1 MNVLPKATDIEDSPS
16 GEAAATSASLIDT
29 YDQNDPSKA
38 IDAPKAPSSSSRSS
52 SFHPKSATSTFT
64 YDQIPFDE
72 FRPQVEELC
81 HLLWSPSPREPQ
93 GGSNNRLLN
102 MLRSKKLNRSQ
113 GPRPPPKKFLIERM
127 TGGSYNRVIGITIIS
142 ADGKEPVQVV
152 LRLPRHIPDANL
164 ERDIAIL
171 QYVRQHSTIP
181 VPEVKAFDFTS
192 NNPVNS
198 PYVIH
203 DRIPGITL
211 QDAANNGMSHKQ
223 WRIAAKEVAHIILKL
238 QCIKHP
244 HPGIITSSTG
254 DNGVQSFTVE
264 PFEIKSPIDL
274 EGRQMQ
280 AQYGSRS
287 TVLQDYERNT
297 LRFFATQFGRWRA
310 RELQVDPTSIL
321 WLDHMHRL
329 ADMVSAMYRLGCLGD
344 DTNCLS
350 HGDLAARNIMVQIGS
365 NDSLTITGVLDWD
378 RAAFAPTFVSCA
390 PPWWLWQDEI
400 FGDVD
405 ALEDETNADEEPPDP
420 ELVEVK
426 RIFEETV
433 GDDYCCQAYMRHFPM
448 ARRLWWI
455 ALHGNYSNTSFQLI
469 DTVLSE
475 WAAYKIELDGRM
487 ADNDAEPTHSAIQQ
501 EGKDNKEASPARKG
515 SQTQD
520 SIATVDST

>member
-1 MNVLPKATDIEDSPS
+1 MSADNPINVLPQTTNTGDSPS
-16 GEAAATSASLIDT
+16 NKPEAIAGSLPDT
-29 YDQNDPSKA
+29 CAQHDSKANSENDPSQA
-38 IDAPKAPSSSSRSS
+38 IDVPKAPSSSSRSS

-64 YDQIPFDE
+64 YGQIPFDE

-81 HLLWSPSPREPQ
+81 HLLWSPSPKEPQ
-93 GGSNNRLLN
+93 GGSTNRLLS

-142 ADGKEPVQVV
+142 ADGKDPIQVV

-181 VPEVKAFDFTS
+181 VPEVQAFDFTS

-198 PYVIH
+198 PYVIQN
-203 DRIPGITL
+203 RIPGITL
-211 QDAANNGMSHKQ
+211 QDAANNGMSHEQ
-223 WRIAAKEVAHIILKL
+223 WCIAAKEVAHIILEL
-238 QCIKHP
+238 QSIKHP
-244 HPGIITSSTG
+244 HPGIITPSTG

-264 PFEIKSPIDL
+264 PFDVKSPVDP
-274 EGRQMQ
+274 EGGQMQ

-287 TVLQDYERNT
+287 TVLQNYELNT

-321 WLDHMHRL
+321 YLDHMHRL
-329 ADMVSAMYRLGCLGD
+329 TDMVSAMYRLGCLGD

-365 NDSLTITGVLDWD
+365 NNALTITGVLDWD
-378 RAAFAPTFVSCA
+378 RAAFTPTFVSCA

-433 GDDYCCQAYMRHFPM
+433 GDDYCCQAYMRHYPM

-455 ALHGNYSNTSFQLI
+455 AMHGNYSDSSFQLI
-469 DTVLSE
+469 NTVLSE
-475 WAAYKIELDGRM
+475 WAAYKNELDDLM
-487 ADNDAEPTHSAIQQ
+487 ANDDGEPAHSA
-501 EGKDNKEASPARKG
+501 
-515 SQTQD
+515 T
-520 SIATVDST
+520 